1 MKRILLLLIAISI
14 FSCKDDKNY
23 TLSGTAS
30 GFADST
36 QIMVY
41 NFKENQPNVID
52 TIYVKEGK
60 FSAKYPKPTLAE
72 LYFLRPNNTNGTI
85 IFFPENNDLN
95 VTIYKDSLYASKV
108 EGSQENDDY
117 TAFSKKMFV
126 FNTSKQK
133 NMDDF
138 RLAKQANDSVD
149 MEPFKAINDKIISE
163 ETEYKKE
170 FIKEHNNSIFIPML
184 VSEMLQRQEL
194 TVDEAKEIINGLDPR
209 IKDTELVKE
218 LNKNLEAMT
227 AAEIGGKAPAFSA
240 PTPEGNTL
248 ALNDAMGKYTI
259 IDFWASWCKPC
270 RAENPNVV
278 AVYNKYHEKGLNII
292 SVSLDKAEMK
302 DAWIKAI
309 ADDKM
314 DWFHVSN
321 LSGWED
327 PIAQQYSVRSIP
339 QTLLLDENGM
349 IIEKNLRGPALGA
362 KMEELLG
369 ESI

>member
-1 MKRILLLLIAISI
+1 MKRILLLLITISI

-23 TLSGTAS
+23 TLSGTAT

-60 FSAKYPKPTLAE
+60 FSAKYPKPTVAE
-72 LYFLRPNNTNGTI
+72 LYFLRPNNTNGSI
-85 IFFPENNDLN
+85 IFFPEKNDLN
-95 VTIYKDSLYASKV
+95 VNIYKDSLYASRV

-126 FNTSKQK
+126 YNTAKQK
-133 NMDDF
+133 NMDEF
-138 RLAKQANDSVD
+138 RMAKQANDSVD
-149 MEPFKAINDKIISE
+149 MEPFKAKNDKILDE
-163 ETEYKKE
+163 ENAYKKQ
-170 FIKEHNNSIFIPML
+170 FIKEHKSSIFIPML
-184 VSEMLQRQEL
+184 ISEMVQRQEI
-194 TVDEAKEIINGLDPR
+194 TIDEAKEVINGLDAR

-218 LNKNLEAMT
+218 LSKNLDSMN
-227 AAEIGGKAPAFSA
+227 AAEVGGKAPLFSA
-240 PTPEGNTL
+240 PTPDGGTL

-278 AVYNKYHEKGLNII
+278 AIYNKYHEKGLNII
-292 SVSLDKAEMK
+292 SVSLDKKEMK

-321 LSGWED
+321 LEFWQD

-339 QTLLLDENGM
+339 QTFLLDENGV
-349 IIEKNLRGPALGA
+349 IIEKDLRGPALDA
-362 KMEELLG
+362 KMAELLG
-369 ESI
+369 GTM